1 MSSMNR
7 AGLLAAAGGAVA
19 IGLAPVVPL
28 LLAHN
33 RDAFAVP
40 DVHFY
45 AVSTTALLCAALAV
59 TLGVLGARRH
69 DRRTAAIG
77 AGFTVMASLL
87 AVHGLTTPG
96 FLIEGEYTAAVG
108 VSGALAVP
116 LGGAVLLAA
125 LLSRPRELGYV
136 RDLVALQIGVLA
148 VVVAF
153 AALALLVPDAIP
165 SIPVALRPLVWWIVG
180 ANALI
185 YGVLALRA
193 LRTFQLTRRLGDLA
207 VTAGLV
213 WLAIAVATYLLSPVW
228 SVGFWSG
235 HVLELG
241 AFLVITAA
249 LVSDL
254 ARATPS
260 RALHSEIDVR
270 DVVTEQEELLGA
282 WVARLLARLAIKDAS
297 TREHTRRVAQ
307 LAVEVGQELGLK
319 GARLRGLAVAALLHD
334 IGKLQVPDTILS
346 KAGPLTPAEFAV
358 IKRHPGDGETLLEHI
373 GGFGAEA
380 PLVRGHHERLDGS
393 GYPDGLRGGELS
405 IELRILGVCDV
416 YDALTSERVYR
427 RAFDES
433 RALAILEQGSDS
445 SFDPDVLAALA
456 RVVGMAPVVE
466 LRQAA

>member
-1 MSSMNR
+1 MNR
-7 AGLLAAAGGAVA
+7 AGLLAAAGGAVT

-45 AVSTTALLCAALAV
+45 AVSATALLCAAVAV
-59 TLGVLGARRH
+59 TLGLLGARRH

-77 AGFTVMASLL
+77 AGFTVLASLL

-96 FLIEGEYTAAVG
+96 FLIGGQYTAAVG

-136 RDLVALQIGVLA
+136 RDLVALQIGVVG
-148 VVVAF
+148 VVLAF
-153 AALALLVPDAIP
+153 AALALLVPAAIP
-165 SIPVALRPLVWWIVG
+165 SVPVALRPLVWWIVG

-213 WLAIAVATYLLSPVW
+213 WLAVAVATYLLSPVW
-228 SVGFWSG
+228 SVGFWTG

-270 DVVTEQEELLGA
+270 DVVTEQEELLGT
-282 WVARLLARLAIKDAS
+282 WVGAPAGPSGDQGRLHARAHAPGRAARSRGRA
-297 TREHTRRVAQ
+297 
-307 LAVEVGQELGLK
+307 
-319 GARLRGLAVAALLHD
+319 GARTEARAPARHW
-334 IGKLQVPDTILS
+334 LS
-346 KAGPLTPAEFAV
+346 RRSCTTSASCRCRTP
-358 IKRHPGDGETLLEHI
+358 
-373 GGFGAEA
+373 
-380 PLVRGHHERLDGS
+380 
-393 GYPDGLRGGELS
+393 
-405 IELRILGVCDV
+405 
-416 YDALTSERVYR
+416 
-427 RAFDES
+427 
-433 RALAILEQGSDS
+433 S
-445 SFDPDVLAALA
+445 SPRPA
-456 RVVGMAPVVE
+456 R
-466 LRQAA
+466 

>member
-1 MSSMNR
+1 
-7 AGLLAAAGGAVA
+7 
-19 IGLAPVVPL
+19 VVI
-28 LLAHN
+28 
-33 RDAFAVP
+33 AFAV
-40 DVHFY
+40 
-45 AVSTTALLCAALAV
+45 
-59 TLGVLGARRH
+59 
-69 DRRTAAIG
+69 
-77 AGFTVMASLL
+77 
-87 AVHGLTTPG
+87 
-96 FLIEGEYTAAVG
+96 
-108 VSGALAVP
+108 
-116 LGGAVLLAA
+116 
-125 LLSRPRELGYV
+125 
-136 RDLVALQIGVLA
+136 
-148 VVVAF
+148 
-153 AALALLVPDAIP
+153 LALLVPEAIP
-165 SIPVALRPLVWWIVG
+165 NIPVALRPLVWWIVG

-235 HVLELG
+235 HMLELG
-241 AFLVITAA
+241 AFVVITAA

-270 DVVTEQEELLGA
+270 DVVTEQEALLGA
-282 WVARLLARLAIKDAS
+282 WVARLLERLAIKDAS
-297 TREHTRRVAQ
+297 TREHTRRVAL

-334 IGKLQVPDTILS
+334 IGKLQVPDAILS

-358 IKRHPGDGETLLEHI
+358 IKRHPGDGEALLEHI
-373 GGFGAEA
+373 GGFEAEA

-427 RAFDES
+427 RAFEES
-433 RALAILEQGSDS
+433 RALAILEQGSGS

>member
-1 MSSMNR
+1 MNR

-45 AVSTTALLCAALAV
+45 AVSATAFMCAALAV

-96 FLIEGEYTAAVG
+96 FLIEGGYTAAVG

-136 RDLVALQIGVLA
+136 RDLMALQIGVVA
-148 VVVAF
+148 VVLAF
-153 AALALLVPDAIP
+153 AALALLAPAAIP

-241 AFLVITAA
+241 AFVVITAA

-260 RALHSEIDVR
+260 RALHSQIDVR

-282 WVARLLARLAIKDAS
+282 WVARLLARLATKDAS

-373 GGFGAEA
+373 GGFAAEA

-433 RALAILEQGSDS
+433 RALAILEQGSGS